1 MSIHAHTKMEGLR
14 PQLSNSCH
22 RSSTHSC
29 VLFFSLHFSHGW
41 FQIMPWYH
49 STHLLPTLT
58 ILSTPHS
65 SLLVSLQ
72 SQRGQQWPH
81 YSSILPIKTFPSLQE
96 LCYSKYFLWLQCIF
110 FVFLLIA
117 FFSSPTNMLKITN
130 SKKNLHYTHFPLR
143 ACPQTVWFLIPPQYS
158 NYLVPEPSN

>member
-22 RSSTHSC
+22 RSLTHSC
-29 VLFFSLHFSHGW
+29 FLFFSLNFSHGW
-41 FQIMPWYH
+41 FKIMPRYH

-58 ILSTPHS
+58 ILSTQYP

-72 SQRGQQWPH
+72 SQRGQPWPH
-81 YSSILPIKTFPSLQE
+81 YSSILPIKTFPPLQG

-110 FVFLLIA
+110 FVFLLTA
-117 FFSSPTNMLKITN
+117 FFSSTTNMLKITN
-130 SKKNLHYTHFPLR
+130 LKKKTQKLHYIHFPLR
-143 ACPQTVWFLIPPQYS
+143 SRPRTVWFLITPQYS
-158 NYLVPEPSN
+158 N